1 MAMDAEQGFF
11 VRDYWAA
18 DYPHVAD
25 IWERTGISTPGR
37 GDTAEVIEN
46 TLRRNG
52 RLLVLVEKDKD
63 LVVGTSWLTNDGR
76 RVYLHH
82 FAVDP
87 GYQGQGLSKPLLRAS
102 LKIAREIGLQVKLEV
117 HRDNHKALDLY
128 RNAGFQR
135 LGDYD
140 VLIIRDLS
148 NIKE

>member
-1 MAMDAEQGFF
+1 MDAEQGFF

-25 IWERTGISTPGR
+25 IWERAGISTPGR
-37 GDTAEVIEN
+37 GDSAEVIEN

-87 GYQGQGLSKPLLRAS
+87 DYQGQGLSRPLLKAT
-102 LKIAREIGLQVKLEV
+102 LQIAREIGLQVKLEV
-117 HRDNHKALDLY
+117 HRDNHKALGLY
-128 RNAGFQR
+128 RKAGFKR

-140 VLIIRDLS
+140 TLIVRDLS
-148 NIKE
+148 KIKE